1 MRSETEYMKMAERVM
16 DETVS
21 AANVAMAQST
31 VALDT
36 MMQLQSDERKEKDR
50 SFLEAL
56 DKIEARHA
64 EDREKDRKHYRRIIL
79 ALALTLALIIGAIIG
94 GVIYIVSNFDFE
106 FQPSYSQSVS
116 AEGGGDST
124 IEAGINVNWPSPTE

>member
-1 MRSETEYMKMAERVM
+1 MATEKINQAIDV
-16 DETVS
+16 T
-21 AANVAMAQST
+21 NVATAQAA

-36 MMQLQSDERKEKDR
+36 MLQLQKEKDTEY
-50 SFLEAL
+50 LTTIENI
-56 DKIEARHA
+56 DKRNIEERANI
-64 EDREKDRKHYRRIIL
+64 RKHYQKIIL
-79 ALALTLALIIGAIIG
+79 ALALTLLLIIGSLIG

>member
-36 MMQLQSDERKEKDR
+36 MLQLQSDERKEKDR

-64 EDREKDRKHYRRIIL
+64 EDRDKMRKHYQRIIL
-79 ALALTLALIIGAIIG
+79 ALALTLTLVIGAIIG

-116 AEGGGDST
+116 AEGGGGST

>member
-1 MRSETEYMKMAERVM
+1 MAIPDTEMELFKMATEKINQAIDV
-16 DETVS
+16 T
-21 AANVAMAQST
+21 NVATAQAA

-36 MMQLQSDERKEKDR
+36 MLQLQKEKDTEY
-50 SFLEAL
+50 LTTIENI
-56 DKIEARHA
+56 DKRNIEERANI
-64 EDREKDRKHYRRIIL
+64 RKHYQKIIL
-79 ALALTLALIIGAIIG
+79 ALALTLLLIIGSLIG